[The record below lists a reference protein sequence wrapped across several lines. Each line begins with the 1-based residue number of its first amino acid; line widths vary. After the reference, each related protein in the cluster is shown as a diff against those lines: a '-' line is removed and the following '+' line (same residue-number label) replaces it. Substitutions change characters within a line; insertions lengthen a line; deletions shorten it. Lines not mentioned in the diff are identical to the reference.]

1 MLNEVADLGKIAPVA
16 SERERHSDLQAYP
29 DQAPGR
35 YRTQYRVST
44 TSTELTHINL
54 ECGLAGVAC

>member
-44 TSTELTHINL
+44 TST
-54 ECGLAGVAC
+54 